1 MTTTQTKSAFLKYSH
16 TIGICV
22 MDGRGFMFPVDTA
35 IGKEGRMHTVSRAYV
50 PATAQLRITMYDI
63 DSEYFG
69 IYGGYGEG
77 LGEFR
82 WPTGMAA
89 DAEGN
94 VYVSDEQN
102 NRINIFSHEGDPIK
116 HWGAAGTNEGQLMG
130 PSGIAF
136 DNEQN
141 LVVADHLNNRIQKF
155 SKDGTF
161 IMSFGNSGEGDLKM
175 PWGVCVG
182 EDNSV
187 YVADW
192 ANDRIATVSY
202 THLTLPTTTYV

>member
-102 NRINIFSHEGDPIK
+102 LSLIHI
-116 HWGAAGTNEGQLMG
+116 
-130 PSGIAF
+130 
-136 DNEQN
+136 
-141 LVVADHLNNRIQKF
+141 
-155 SKDGTF
+155 
-161 IMSFGNSGEGDLKM
+161 
-175 PWGVCVG
+175 
-182 EDNSV
+182 
-187 YVADW
+187 
-192 ANDRIATVSY
+192 
-202 THLTLPTTTYV
+202 